1 MAARRLTRNW
11 RVGRGFGGGRR
22 LLSASV
28 GGESAPEAFAKSKT
42 GAFSQS
48 PPALCNP
55 FTGDPLL
62 QAYLARVLPAEV
74 MGYVLVRHTNWFR
87 KLVKLVFLKHS
98 SVPMAGYQTGFI
110 VQFEE
115 LDGMHECAGN
125 DCEFCF
131 GELRAPLS

>member
-1 MAARRLTRNW
+1 MGLNLGRGSKSRGVAQINVGVAQKMARRLT

-74 MGYVLVRHTNWFR
+74 RRPWDMY
-87 KLVKLVFLKHS
+87 
-98 SVPMAGYQTGFI
+98 
-110 VQFEE
+110 
-115 LDGMHECAGN
+115 
-125 DCEFCF
+125 
-131 GELRAPLS
+131 